1 MFTKNSDLTYLRKFM
16 HAKIMFRPFAKVYV
30 RERVSST
37 CTMNALFSR
46 YDLNHFR
53 AESEKQ
59 KNLIFSKIFCGQWCL
74 RLF

>member
-30 RERVSST
+30 CERVSST

-59 KNLIFSKIFCGQWCL
+59 KNLIFQKYFAVNGAL